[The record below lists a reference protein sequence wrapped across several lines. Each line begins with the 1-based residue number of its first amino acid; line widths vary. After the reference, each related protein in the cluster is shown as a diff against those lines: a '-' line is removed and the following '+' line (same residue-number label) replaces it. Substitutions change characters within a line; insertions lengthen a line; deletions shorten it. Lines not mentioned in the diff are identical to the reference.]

1 MRENALESLSL
12 QESASPLNSGGTVF
26 GYHVSNPESYGVVEF
41 NNEGKAVSIE
51 EKPETPKS
59 NYAVPGIY
67 FYDNDVV
74 SIAEQIKPSER
85 GELEITDINK
95 AYLNKG
101 KLNVSILDK
110 GTAAIMMLDQF
121 LFNAIQF
128 CGSVFLLI
136 LGILFLRDTA
146 HDLSLENERKNVNS
160 FMQGFAIS
168 ILNPKILIWFA
179 AIFSQFIEI
188 SSTNFVKL
196 AMVLIASSIDGLWYI
211 ILTIVVTG
219 FGLKQFLEHN
229 INIIQK
235 ISGVVLISISI
246 IILHKTLSPYF
257 F

>member
-1 MRENALESLSL
+1 MNNLFWVQFAAICLIGAMSPGPSMALIIRNSIKYGRLSGILFSLGH
-12 QESASPLNSGGTVF
+12 AIG
-26 GYHVSNPESYGVVEF
+26 
-41 NNEGKAVSIE
+41 I
-51 EKPETPKS
+51 
-59 NYAVPGIY
+59 GIY
-67 FYDNDVV
+67 ATASLLGLQF
-74 SIAEQIKPSER
+74 I
-85 GELEITDINK
+85 LINN
-95 AYLNKG
+95 L
-101 KLNVSILDK
+101 
-110 GTAAIMMLDQF
+110 F

-146 HDLSLENERKNVNS
+146 HNLSLENEQKNVNS
-160 FMQGFAIS
+160 LIQGFAIS

-196 AMVLIASSIDGLWYI
+196 GMVLIASSIDGLWYI

-219 FGLKQFLEHN
+219 FGLKQFLEN
-229 INIIQK
+229 NANIIQK

>member
-1 MRENALESLSL
+1 M
-12 QESASPLNSGGTVF
+12 
-26 GYHVSNPESYGVVEF
+26 
-41 NNEGKAVSIE
+41 NNFFWVQ
-51 EKPETPKS
+51 
-59 NYAVPGIY
+59 
-67 FYDNDVV
+67 F
-74 SIAEQIKPSER
+74 
-85 GELEITDINK
+85 
-95 AYLNKG
+95 
-101 KLNVSILDK
+101 
-110 GTAAIMMLDQF
+110 AAICLIGAMSPGPSMALIIRNSIKYGRLSGILFSLGHAIGIGVYATVSVLGLQFILTNNLF

-146 HDLSLENERKNVNS
+146 HNLSLEKEQKNVNS
-160 FMQGFAIS
+160 FIQGFAIS

-229 INIIQK
+229 TNIIQK

>member
-1 MRENALESLSL
+1 MNNLFWVQFAAICLIGAMSPGPSMALIIRNSIKYGRISGILFSLGH
-12 QESASPLNSGGTVF
+12 AIG
-26 GYHVSNPESYGVVEF
+26 
-41 NNEGKAVSIE
+41 I
-51 EKPETPKS
+51 
-59 NYAVPGIY
+59 GIY
-67 FYDNDVV
+67 ATV
-74 SIAEQIKPSER
+74 SVLGLQFI
-85 GELEITDINK
+85 LINN
-95 AYLNKG
+95 L
-101 KLNVSILDK
+101 
-110 GTAAIMMLDQF
+110 F

-136 LGILFLRDTA
+136 LGMLFLRDTA
-146 HDLSLENERKNVNS
+146 HNLSLENEQKNVNS

-211 ILTIVVTG
+211 MLTIVVTG

-229 INIIQK
+229 TNIIQK
-235 ISGVVLISISI
+235 ISGVILISISI
-246 IILHKTLSPYF
+246 IILYKTLSPYF

>member
-1 MRENALESLSL
+1 MSNWFWVQFATICIVGAMSPGPSMALIIRNSIKYGRVSGILS
-12 QESASPLNSGGTVF
+12 SVGHAIG
-26 GYHVSNPESYGVVEF
+26 
-41 NNEGKAVSIE
+41 I
-51 EKPETPKS
+51 
-59 NYAVPGIY
+59 GIY
-67 FYDNDVV
+67 AGV
-74 SIAEQIKPSER
+74 SVAGLQII
-85 GELEITDINK
+85 LIN
-95 AYLNKG
+95 N
-101 KLNVSILDK
+101 I
-110 GTAAIMMLDQF
+110 F
-121 LFNAIQF
+121 LFNTIQF
-128 CGSVFLLI
+128 CGSVFLLV
-136 LGILFLRDTA
+136 LGILFLRDTGQK
-146 HDLSLENERKNVNS
+146 LSIQDKQKSVNS

-229 INIIQK
+229 TNIIQK